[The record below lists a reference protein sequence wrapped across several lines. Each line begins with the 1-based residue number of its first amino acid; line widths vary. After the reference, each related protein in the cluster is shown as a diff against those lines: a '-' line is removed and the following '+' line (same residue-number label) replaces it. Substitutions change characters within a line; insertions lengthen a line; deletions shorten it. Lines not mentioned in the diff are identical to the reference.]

1 MSGYVDIPGDCE
13 ALARHSL
20 LLVVDDGGEAGR
32 LLDGAE
38 EVVLA
43 LGHEAA
49 GLLQDALEHDE
60 NNQSHVGEPGENMT

>member
-1 MSGYVDIPGDCE
+1 MSGYVDIPGHGE
-13 ALARHSL
+13 TLARHAL

-43 LGHEAA
+43 LRHEAA
-49 GLLQDALEHDE
+49 GLLEDALEHK
-60 NNQSHVGEPGENMT
+60 